1 MTILEAIDYANRH
14 SCLELYE
21 LGVKD
26 GKHEAILQQANH
38 DQAVKQAYDQGWYD
52 RGNNLEPMIREIHDK
67 VWQQAVNMT
76 VDKVI
81 ALIKPC
87 MLQETNSDCAMCSE
101 NLIADIEKAKEQK

>member
-1 MTILEAIDYANRH
+1 MTEEQKLKTRMEMSKDFRQGYA
-14 SCLELYE
+14 
-21 LGVKD
+21 
-26 GKHEAILQQANH
+26 
-38 DQAVKQAYDQGWYD
+38 QGWNN

-87 MLQETNSDCAMCSE
+87 MDQETNSDCAMCAE
-101 NLIADIEKAKEQK
+101 NLIADIEKLKERNE